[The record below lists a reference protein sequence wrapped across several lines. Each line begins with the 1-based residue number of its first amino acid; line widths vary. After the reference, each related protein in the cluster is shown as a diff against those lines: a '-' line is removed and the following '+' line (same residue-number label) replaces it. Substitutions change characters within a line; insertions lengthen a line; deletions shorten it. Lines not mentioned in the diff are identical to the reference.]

1 MNRIFSGMQP
11 TGGLHIG
18 NYYGALKNWVVLAQQ
33 PENET
38 IFCVVDAHAVT
49 VEYEAKELP
58 KRVFEAAAAYL
69 AGGIDPARSIVF
81 VQSDVKE
88 HMELAWYLTTMTM
101 MGELNRMTQFK
112 EKSEQHKENNNAGL
126 FTYPILM
133 AADVMLYKT
142 TLVPVGEDQVQHL
155 ELARDLVRRFNHR
168 FGEVFPEPKPRLSA
182 APRIM
187 GLDGKQKMSKS
198 RGNTIDLEDPPKL
211 IEKKLKG
218 AFTDPLKLKLG
229 DPGRPEICNIFTIHK
244 AASTTED
251 VAEIDRD
258 CRSGAL
264 PCGTCKM
271 RLRDAIVKD
280 LTPLQ
285 ERYVE
290 LRRKPET
297 VTEVLVEG
305 GNKARAIAQKT
316 MGEVQSA
323 MGLTSRELASV
334 KASG

>member
-11 TGGLHIG
+11 SGGLHLG
-18 NYYGALKNWVVLAQQ
+18 NYYGALKNWVAMSRE

-38 IFCVVDAHAVT
+38 LFCVVDAHAVT
-49 VEYEAKELP
+49 VEYEPRDLP
-58 KRVFEAAAAYL
+58 KRVFEAAASYV
-69 AGGIDPARSIVF
+69 AGGVDPERSTIF

-88 HMELAWYLTTMTM
+88 HMELSWYLTTLTM

-112 EKSEQHKENNNAGL
+112 EKSDQHKENNNAGL

-133 AADVMLYKT
+133 TADILLYKA

-155 ELARDLVRRFNHR
+155 ELAREICRRFNHR
-168 FGEVFPEPKPRLSA
+168 FGNVFPEPQPRLSA

-198 RGNTIDLEDPPKL
+198 RAQNAIELEDPPKV

-229 DPGRPEICNIFTIHK
+229 DPGRPEICNIFTIHR
-244 AASTTED
+244 AASTPEA
-251 VAEIDRD
+251 VQNIERD
-258 CRSGAL
+258 CKSGAL
-264 PCGTCKM
+264 PCGECKM
-271 RLRDAIVKD
+271 RLRDAVIAD
-280 LTPLQ
+280 LAPLQ

-290 LRRKPET
+290 LRAKPRL
-297 VTEVLVEG
+297 VTDVLLAGAE
-305 GNKARAIAQKT
+305 KARNLAQNT
-316 MGEVQSA
+316 MKEVHAA
-323 MGLTSRELASV
+323 MGLTSAAQR
-334 KASG
+334 

>member
-11 TGGLHIG
+11 TSGLHIG
-18 NYYGALKNWVVLAQQ
+18 NYYGALTNWVALAKE
-33 PENET
+33 PDTET

-49 VEYEAKELP
+49 VEYAAKELP
-58 KRVFEAAAAYL
+58 KRVFEVTAAYL
-69 AGGIDPARSIVF
+69 AGGIDPARSTLFI
-81 VQSDVKE
+81 QSDVKE
-88 HMELAWYLTTMTM
+88 HMELSWYLTTITM

-133 AADVMLYKT
+133 AADILLYKA

-155 ELARDLVRRFNHR
+155 ELAREICRRFNHR
-168 FGEVFPEPKPRLSA
+168 FGKVFPEPMPRLSA

-198 RGNTIDLEDPPKL
+198 RATNAIDLQDPPKV

-229 DPGRPEICNIFTIHK
+229 DPGRPELCNIFTIHK
-244 AASTTED
+244 AASAPGA
-251 VAEIDRD
+251 VAAIDRD

-264 PCGTCKM
+264 GCGDCKM

-285 ERYVE
+285 ARYAE
-290 LRRKPET
+290 LCAKPKL
-297 VTEVLVEG
+297 VTDALVEG
-305 GNKARAIAQKT
+305 AQKARAIAQKT
-316 MGEVQSA
+316 MTEVYGA
-323 MGLTSRELASV
+323 MGLTSAAQKV
-334 KASG
+334 SG

>member
-1 MNRIFSGMQP
+1 MSRIFSAMQP

-18 NYYGALKNWVVLAQQ
+18 NYYGALKQWVALARE

-38 IFCVVDAHAVT
+38 IFCVVDAHAIT
-49 VEYEAKELP
+49 VNYDPRELP
-58 KRVFEAAAAYL
+58 RRVFEAAAAYL
-69 AGGIDPARSIVF
+69 AGGVDPARSIVF

-88 HMELAWYLTTMTM
+88 HMELAWYLTTITM

-112 EKSEQHKENNNAGL
+112 EKSEEHKENNNAGL
-126 FTYPILM
+126 FTYPVLM
-133 AADVMLYKT
+133 AADILLYKA

-155 ELARDLVRRFNHR
+155 ELAREICRRFNSR
-168 FGEVFPEPKPRLSA
+168 FGKLFPEPQSRLSA

-198 RGNTIDLEDPPKL
+198 RGNSLDLEDSPRI

-229 DPGRPEICNIFTIHK
+229 DPGRPEVCNIFTVHK
-244 AASTTED
+244 AASKPD
-251 VAEIDRD
+251 AVAAIEAD

-264 PCGTCKM
+264 PCGECKM
-271 RLRDAIVKD
+271 RLRDAVLQD
-280 LTPLQ
+280 LAPLQ

-290 LRRKPET
+290 LRAKPKL
-297 VTEVLVEG
+297 VTDVLAEG
-305 GNKARAIAQKT
+305 AEKARAIARQT
-316 MGEVQSA
+316 MTEVYAA
-323 MGLTSRELASV
+323 MGLTRAAQEAN
-334 KASG
+334 G

>member
-1 MNRIFSGMQP
+1 MNRIFSGAQP
-11 TGGLHIG
+11 SGALHIG
-18 NYYGALKNWVVLAQQ
+18 NYYGAIKQWVALSRE

-49 VEYEAKELP
+49 VEYDPKELP
-58 KRVFEAAAAYL
+58 KRVFEAAAGYL
-69 AGGIDPARSIVF
+69 AGGIEPAKSIVF
-81 VQSDVKE
+81 AQSDVTE
-88 HMELAWYLTTMTM
+88 HMELSWYLTSLTM

-112 EKSEQHKENNNAGL
+112 EKSEQHQDNNNAGI

-133 AADVMLYKT
+133 AADILLYKAT
-142 TLVPVGEDQVQHL
+142 IVPVGEDQVQHL
-155 ELARDLVRRFNHR
+155 ELARDICRRFNHR
-168 FGEVFPEPKPRLSA
+168 FGKVFPEPKPRLSS

-187 GLDGKQKMSKS
+187 GLDGKHKMSKS

-244 AASTTED
+244 AASSPEA
-251 VAEIDRD
+251 VANIERD

-264 PCGTCKM
+264 GCGDCKM
-271 RLRDAIVKD
+271 RLRDAVLKD
-280 LTPLQ
+280 LGPLQ

-290 LRRKPET
+290 LRAKPQL
-297 VTEVLVEG
+297 VTDVLAEG
-305 GNKARAIAQKT
+305 AEKARVIAKKT
-316 MGEVQSA
+316 MHEVHQA
-323 MGLTSRELASV
+323 MGLTSASQKV
-334 KASG
+334 SG

>member
-18 NYYGALKNWVVLAQQ
+18 NYYGALKQWVALSRDA
-33 PENET
+33 ENEC
-38 IFCVVDAHAVT
+38 IFCVVDAHALT
-49 VEYEAKELP
+49 VGYDAKELP
-58 KRVFEAAAAYL
+58 KRVFEAAAAYV
-69 AGGIDPARSIVF
+69 ASGIDPERSIVF

-88 HMELAWYLTTMTM
+88 HMELSWYLTTITM
-101 MGELNRMTQFK
+101 MGELSRMTQFK

-133 AADVMLYKT
+133 AADVLLYKA
-142 TLVPVGEDQVQHL
+142 TLIPVGEDQVQHL
-155 ELARDLVRRFNHR
+155 ELAREICRRFNHR
-168 FGEVFPEPKPRLSA
+168 FGDVFPEPAPRLSS

-198 RGNTIDLEDPPKL
+198 RGNTIDLEDPPKV

-218 AFTDPLKLKLG
+218 AFTDPLKLALG
-229 DPGRPEICNIFTIHK
+229 DPGRPEVCNIFTIHK
-244 AASTTED
+244 AASSPEA

-271 RLRDAIVKD
+271 RLRDAIVQD
-280 LTPLQ
+280 LAPLQ

-290 LRRKPET
+290 LRAKPQL
-297 VTEVLVEG
+297 VTDVLQAG
-305 GNKARAIAQKT
+305 GEKARVIAQKT
-316 MGEVQSA
+316 MREVHDV
-323 MGLTSRELASV
+323 MGLTTASQRV
-334 KASG
+334 SG

>member
-11 TGGLHIG
+11 TAGLHIG
-18 NYYGALKNWVVLAQQ
+18 NYYGALVNWVALSRE
-33 PENET
+33 PDTET

-49 VEYEAKELP
+49 VEYDAKELP
-58 KRVFEAAAAYL
+58 KRVFEVTAAYL
-69 AGGIDPARSIVF
+69 AGGIDPKRSTLF

-88 HMELAWYLTTMTM
+88 HMELSWYLTTITM

-133 AADVMLYKT
+133 AADILLYKAN
-142 TLVPVGEDQVQHL
+142 LIPVGEDQVQHL
-155 ELARDLVRRFNHR
+155 ELAREICRRFNHR
-168 FGEVFPEPKPRLSA
+168 FGKVFPEPMPRLSA

-198 RGNTIDLEDPPKL
+198 RATNAIDLQDPPKV
-211 IEKKLKG
+211 IEKKLKS

-229 DPGRPEICNIFTIHK
+229 DPGRPEVCNIFTIHK
-244 AASTTED
+244 AASSAEA
-251 VAEIDRD
+251 VASIDAD

-264 PCGTCKM
+264 PCGECKM
-271 RLRDAIVKD
+271 RLRDAVVRD

-290 LRRKPET
+290 LRAKPKL
-297 VTEVLVEG
+297 VTDVLAEG
-305 GNKARAIAQKT
+305 AEKARSIAQRT
-316 MGEVQSA
+316 MAEVHAA
-323 MGLTSRELASV
+323 MGLTSAAQ
-334 KASG
+334 KAQA

>member
-11 TGGLHIG
+11 TAGLHIG
-18 NYYGALKNWVVLAQQ
+18 NYYGALKQWVALSRE
-33 PENET
+33 PDNES

-49 VEYEAKELP
+49 VEYDPRELP
-58 KRVFEAAAAYL
+58 RRVFEVTAAYL
-69 AGGIDPARSIVF
+69 AGGVDPARSTVF

-88 HMELAWYLTTMTM
+88 HMELAWYLTSITM
-101 MGELNRMTQFK
+101 MGELNRMTQYK

-133 AADVMLYKT
+133 AADILLYKAN
-142 TLVPVGEDQVQHL
+142 LVPVGDDQVQHL
-155 ELARDLVRRFNHR
+155 ELAREICRRFNHR
-168 FGEVFPEPKPRLSA
+168 FGKVFPEPMPKLSA

-187 GLDGKQKMSKS
+187 GLDGKQKMSKT
-198 RGNTIDLEDPPKL
+198 RANNAIDLEDPPPV

-244 AASTTED
+244 AASTPD
-251 VAEIDRD
+251 AVAAIDRD

-264 PCGTCKM
+264 PCGECKM

-280 LTPLQ
+280 LAPLQ

-290 LRRKPET
+290 LRAKPKL
-297 VTEVLVEG
+297 VIDVLREG
-305 GNKARAIAQKT
+305 GEKSRAIAQKT
-316 MGEVQSA
+316 MSEVYGA
-323 MGLTSRELASV
+323 MGLTSASQKV
-334 KASG
+334 SGE

>member
-18 NYYGALKNWVVLAQQ
+18 NYYGALKQWVALAQDA
-33 PENET
+33 ENDCL
-38 IFCVVDAHAVT
+38 FCVVDAHAVT
-49 VEYEAKELP
+49 VEYDVKALP
-58 KRVFEAAAAYL
+58 QRVFEAAAAYL
-69 AGGIDPARSIVF
+69 AAGVDPTRSVVF
-81 VQSDVKE
+81 TQSDIKE
-88 HMELAWYLTTMTM
+88 HMELGWYLTTITM

-133 AADVMLYKT
+133 AADVLLYKA
-142 TLVPVGEDQVQHL
+142 TLIPVGEDQVQHL
-155 ELARDLVRRFNHR
+155 ELAREICRRFNHR
-168 FGEVFPEPKPRLSA
+168 FGEVFPEPKPRLSS

-198 RGNTIDLEDPPKL
+198 RGNTIDLEDPPKI

-229 DPGRPEICNIFTIHK
+229 DPGRPEVCNIFTIHK
-244 AASTTED
+244 AASAAD
-251 VAEIDRD
+251 AVAAIERD

-264 PCGTCKM
+264 PCGECKM
-271 RLRDAIVKD
+271 RLRDAVVRD

-290 LRRKPET
+290 LRAKPSL
-297 VTEVLVEG
+297 VTDVLAG
-305 GNKARAIAQKT
+305 GAEKARAIAQRT
-316 MGEVQSA
+316 MTEVHQA
-323 MGLTSRELASV
+323 MGLTSASQR
-334 KASG
+334 ATS

>member
-18 NYYGALKNWVVLAQQ
+18 NYYGALKQWVALAQD
-33 PENET
+33 PDNEC

-49 VEYEAKELP
+49 VEYDAKQLP

-69 AGGIDPARSIVF
+69 AAGVDPARSVVF
-81 VQSDVKE
+81 TQSDVKE
-88 HMELAWYLTTMTM
+88 HMELAWYLTTITM

-112 EKSEQHKENNNAGL
+112 EKSEQHKENNNAGI

-133 AADVMLYKT
+133 AADVLLYKA
-142 TLVPVGEDQVQHL
+142 TLIPVGEDQVQHL
-155 ELARDLVRRFNHR
+155 ELAREICRRFNHR
-168 FGEVFPEPKPRLSA
+168 FGGVFPEPKPRLSS

-198 RGNTIDLEDPPKL
+198 RGNTIDLEDAPKV

-218 AFTDPLKLKLG
+218 AFTDPLKLALG
-229 DPGRPEICNIFTIHK
+229 DPGRPEVCNIFTIHK
-244 AASTTED
+244 AASSPEA
-251 VAEIDRD
+251 VEAIDRD

-264 PCGTCKM
+264 PCGECKM
-271 RLRDAIVKD
+271 RLRDAVVKD
-280 LTPLQ
+280 LAPLQ

-290 LRRKPET
+290 LRAKPSL
-297 VTEVLVEG
+297 VTDVLAQGAE
-305 GNKARAIAQKT
+305 KARTIAQKT
-316 MGEVQSA
+316 MTEVHRA
-323 MGLTSRELASV
+323 MGLTSASQGV
-334 KASG
+334 SS

>member
-11 TGGLHIG
+11 TSGLHIG
-18 NYYGALKNWVVLAQQ
+18 NYYGALTNWVALAKE
-33 PENET
+33 PDTET

-49 VEYEAKELP
+49 VEYAAKELP
-58 KRVFEAAAAYL
+58 QRVFEVTAAYL
-69 AGGIDPARSIVF
+69 AGGIDPARSTLFI
-81 VQSDVKE
+81 QSDVKE
-88 HMELAWYLTTMTM
+88 HMELSWYLTTITM

-133 AADVMLYKT
+133 AADILLYKA
-142 TLVPVGEDQVQHL
+142 TLIPVGEDQVQHL
-155 ELARDLVRRFNHR
+155 ELAREICRRFNHR
-168 FGEVFPEPKPRLSA
+168 FGKVFPEPMPRLSA

-198 RGNTIDLEDPPKL
+198 RAANAIDLQDPPKV

-229 DPGRPEICNIFTIHK
+229 DPGRPELCNIFTIHK
-244 AASTTED
+244 AASAPD
-251 VAEIDRD
+251 AVATIDRD

-264 PCGTCKM
+264 GCGDCKM
-271 RLRDAIVKD
+271 RLRDAVVKD

-285 ERYVE
+285 ERYAE
-290 LRRKPET
+290 LTAKPKL
-297 VTEVLVEG
+297 VTNVLAEG
-305 GNKARAIAQKT
+305 GEKARGIAQKT
-316 MGEVQSA
+316 MTEVYGA
-323 MGLTSRELASV
+323 MGLTSAAQKVGR
-334 KASG
+334 